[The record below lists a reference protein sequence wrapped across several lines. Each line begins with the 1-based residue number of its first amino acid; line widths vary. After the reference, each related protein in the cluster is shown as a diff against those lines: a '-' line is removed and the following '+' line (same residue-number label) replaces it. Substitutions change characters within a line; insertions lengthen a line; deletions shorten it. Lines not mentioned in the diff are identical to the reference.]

1 MVTTWKII
9 NYENGK
15 SNHCKNIQS
24 LRIDNKEITNQN
36 TIADIFNSY
45 FLSIAE
51 SLKSGKNKHTTIKET
66 NPISYLINSFHQPFP
81 KMNWQYA
88 STHEIEK
95 FIKSLKSKNTGEYDE
110 ISTRILKLSAPYIIS
125 LLYIYL

>member
-1 MVTTWKII
+1 MLTTWKII

-36 TIADIFNSY
+36 TIANIFNSY

-51 SLKSGKNKHTTIKET
+51 SLNSGNNTHTNTRIKDT
-66 NPISYLINSFHQPFP
+66 TPISYLINSSTDPF
-81 KMNWQYA
+81 
-88 STHEIEK
+88 
-95 FIKSLKSKNTGEYDE
+95 LK
-110 ISTRILKLSAPYIIS
+110 
-125 LLYIYL
+125 

>member
-15 SNHCKNIQS
+15 SNHCKNIPS

-36 TIADIFNSY
+36 TIANIFNSY

-51 SLKSGKNKHTTIKET
+51 SLKSGNNTHTNIKDT
-66 NPISYLINSFHQPFP
+66 NPISYLINSFHRPFP
-81 KMNWQYA
+81 KMSWHYA
-88 STHEIEK
+88 STH
-95 FIKSLKSKNTGEYDE
+95 FISF
-110 ISTRILKLSAPYIIS
+110 ISHSIDLIQMWN
-125 LLYIYL
+125 